1 MAKIV
6 SQLDARGR
14 FVGTTLADES
24 PLEPGVFLIPGGAVD
39 VEPPVVP
46 DGKFAHWAGGWVFG
60 DIPQPDEPEAPAQPE
75 IPRVP
80 QVVTRRQALLAL
92 LAAGK
97 LDQIELAIQ
106 NAPRAVQIAWE
117 AAGTFERS
125 NPLIEALAPQV
136 GLTDV
141 DVDNLFAAA
150 AQL

>member
-6 SQLDARGR
+6 SQLDAHGR

-24 PLEPGVFLIPGGAVD
+24 PLEPGVFLLPGGTVD

-46 DGKFAHWAGGWVFG
+46 DGKFAQWSGAWVLE
-60 DIPQPDEPEAPAQPE
+60 DIPQPEAPVLPG

-97 LDQIELAIQ
+97 LDAVEQQ
-106 NAPRAVQIAWE
+106 MSSAPRAVQIAWE
-117 AAGTFERS
+117 AAGTFERAS
-125 NPLIEALAPQV
+125 PLIEAMGPAV
-136 GLTDV
+136 GLSPADI
-141 DVDNLFAAA
+141 DALFIEAAS
-150 AQL
+150 L

>member
-6 SQLDARGR
+6 SQLDAHGR

-24 PLEPGVFLIPGGAVD
+24 PLEPGVFLLPGGTVD

-46 DGKFAHWAGGWVFG
+46 DGKFAHWSGAWVLE
-60 DIPQPDEPEAPAQPE
+60 DIPQPEAPVLPE

-97 LDQIELAIQ
+97 LDAVDLTIK

-117 AAGTFERS
+117 AAGTFERT
-125 NPLIEALAPQV
+125 NPLIEALAPTL
-136 GLTDV
+136 GLSPV
-141 DVDNLFAAA
+141 DIDNLFIEAAK
-150 AQL
+150 L